1 MPLNDMGV
9 SIHQLQ
15 GVGNITVQREMLRA
29 MKAFPRYLLLVADR
43 EGDMAREVEGLKR
56 EGVLTNETTYLWGTS
71 FEEANFSDEE
81 LVAMI
86 ATIGADSGATLTLD
100 AQTLR
105 ARYNQHRDTRQP
117 GESTG
122 DIRARACPPG

>member
-1 MPLNDMGV
+1 
-9 SIHQLQ
+9 
-15 GVGNITVQREMLRA
+15 

-56 EGVLTNETTYLWGTS
+56 EGVLTNETTYLWDTS

-105 ARYNQHRDTRQP
+105 ARYNQHCDTAATRREHWRHSRSGLP
-117 GESTG
+117 ARMSTG
-122 DIRARACPPG
+122 TSLLPRRSWPTAWPT